1 MKKSEQLTLLLAFY
15 DNQHRLSMQRLI
27 PDFLLKLKKAGQ
39 YGIQLIQSRPQLF
52 DVISDSEA
60 LIMEISRA
68 MGERAD
74 IDVNYRY
81 FLGLASKMLP
91 DVERVV
97 TEKYALTKAHALYHF
112 GYFPED
118 ATQYNIVRVL
128 MEERA
133 KAESEEAESEKAQ
146 AESEEA
152 ESEKAQAESEEA
164 ESEKA
169 QAESEE
175 AESEKAQA
183 ESEEAESEKAQAESE
198 EAESEKAQAESE
210 EVQEEQPE
218 EQPET
223 DADPNFQAPSSEMT
237 SEFAQEK
244 QVKKRTSKEGKR

>member
-39 YGIQLIQSRPQLF
+39 YGIQLIQSRPQLL
-52 DVISDSEA
+52 DVISDSKA

-68 MGERAD
+68 MEERAD

-146 AESEEA
+146 AESEE
-152 ESEKAQAESEEA
+152 
-164 ESEKA
+164 
-169 QAESEE
+169 
-175 AESEKAQA
+175 
-183 ESEEAESEKAQAESE
+183 
-198 EAESEKAQAESE
+198 
-210 EVQEEQPE
+210 VQEEQSE

-244 QVKKRTSKEGKR
+244 QVKKGRPKKVKDE

>member
-27 PDFLLKLKKAGQ
+27 PDFLLKLKKTGQ
-39 YGIQLIQSRPQLF
+39 YGIQLIQSRPQLL
-52 DVISDSEA
+52 DVISDSKA

-91 DVERVV
+91 DIERVV

-152 ESEKAQAESEEA
+152 ESEKD
-164 ESEKA
+164 
-169 QAESEE
+169 
-175 AESEKAQA
+175 
-183 ESEEAESEKAQAESE
+183 
-198 EAESEKAQAESE
+198 QAESE

-244 QVKKRTSKEGKR
+244 QVKKGRPKKVKDE

>member
-39 YGIQLIQSRPQLF
+39 YGIQLIQSRPQLL

-81 FLGLASKMLP
+81 FLGLASKMLQ

-146 AESEEA
+146 AESEE
-152 ESEKAQAESEEA
+152 
-164 ESEKA
+164 
-169 QAESEE
+169 
-175 AESEKAQA
+175 
-183 ESEEAESEKAQAESE
+183 
-198 EAESEKAQAESE
+198 
-210 EVQEEQPE
+210 VQEEQPE

-244 QVKKRTSKEGKR
+244 QVKKGRPKKVKDE

>member
-27 PDFLLKLKKAGQ
+27 SDFLLKLKKAGQ

-146 AESEEA
+146 AESEE
-152 ESEKAQAESEEA
+152 
-164 ESEKA
+164 
-169 QAESEE
+169 
-175 AESEKAQA
+175 
-183 ESEEAESEKAQAESE
+183 
-198 EAESEKAQAESE
+198 
-210 EVQEEQPE
+210 VQEEQPE

>member
-39 YGIQLIQSRPQLF
+39 YGIQLIQSRPQLL
-52 DVISDSEA
+52 DVISDSKA

-74 IDVNYRY
+74 IEVNYRY

-146 AESEEA
+146 AESEE
-152 ESEKAQAESEEA
+152 
-164 ESEKA
+164 
-169 QAESEE
+169 
-175 AESEKAQA
+175 
-183 ESEEAESEKAQAESE
+183 
-198 EAESEKAQAESE
+198 
-210 EVQEEQPE
+210 VQEEQPE

-244 QVKKRTSKEGKR
+244 QVKKGRPKKVKDE

>member
-39 YGIQLIQSRPQLF
+39 YGIQLIQSRTQLF

-152 ESEKAQAESEEA
+152 ESEKAQAESEE
-164 ESEKA
+164 
-169 QAESEE
+169 
-175 AESEKAQA
+175 
-183 ESEEAESEKAQAESE
+183 
-198 EAESEKAQAESE
+198 
-210 EVQEEQPE
+210 VQEEQPE

>member
-15 DNQHRLSMQRLI
+15 DNQHRLSVQRLI

-39 YGIQLIQSRPQLF
+39 YGIQLIQSRPQLL

-146 AESEEA
+146 AESEE
-152 ESEKAQAESEEA
+152 
-164 ESEKA
+164 
-169 QAESEE
+169 
-175 AESEKAQA
+175 
-183 ESEEAESEKAQAESE
+183 
-198 EAESEKAQAESE
+198 
-210 EVQEEQPE
+210 VQEEQPE

-223 DADPNFQAPSSEMT
+223 DADPNFQAPSPEMT

-244 QVKKRTSKEGKR
+244 QVKKGRPKKVKDE

>member
-1 MKKSEQLTLLLAFY
+1 MKKSEQLTLILAFY

-146 AESEEA
+146 AESEE
-152 ESEKAQAESEEA
+152 
-164 ESEKA
+164 
-169 QAESEE
+169 
-175 AESEKAQA
+175 
-183 ESEEAESEKAQAESE
+183 
-198 EAESEKAQAESE
+198 
-210 EVQEEQPE
+210 VQEEQPE

-223 DADPNFQAPSSEMT
+223 DADPNFQTPSSEMT

-244 QVKKRTSKEGKR
+244 QVKKGRPKKVKDE

>member
-39 YGIQLIQSRPQLF
+39 YGIQLIQSRPQLL
-52 DVISDSEA
+52 DVISDSKA

-68 MGERAD
+68 MEERAD

-146 AESEEA
+146 AESEE
-152 ESEKAQAESEEA
+152 
-164 ESEKA
+164 
-169 QAESEE
+169 
-175 AESEKAQA
+175 
-183 ESEEAESEKAQAESE
+183 
-198 EAESEKAQAESE
+198 
-210 EVQEEQPE
+210 VQEEQPE

-244 QVKKRTSKEGKR
+244 QVKKGRPKKVKDE

>member
-27 PDFLLKLKKAGQ
+27 PDFLLKLKKSGQ
-39 YGIQLIQSRPQLF
+39 YGIQLIQSRPQLL
-52 DVISDSEA
+52 DVISDSKA

-91 DVERVV
+91 DIERVV

-146 AESEEA
+146 AESEE
-152 ESEKAQAESEEA
+152 
-164 ESEKA
+164 
-169 QAESEE
+169 
-175 AESEKAQA
+175 
-183 ESEEAESEKAQAESE
+183 
-198 EAESEKAQAESE
+198 
-210 EVQEEQPE
+210 VQEEQPE

-244 QVKKRTSKEGKR
+244 QVKKGRPKKVKDE

>member
-39 YGIQLIQSRPQLF
+39 YGIQLIQSRPQLL
-52 DVISDSEA
+52 DVISDSKA

-68 MGERAD
+68 MEERAD

-91 DVERVV
+91 DIERVV

-152 ESEKAQAESEEA
+152 ESEKAQAESEE
-164 ESEKA
+164 
-169 QAESEE
+169 
-175 AESEKAQA
+175 
-183 ESEEAESEKAQAESE
+183 
-198 EAESEKAQAESE
+198 
-210 EVQEEQPE
+210 VQEEQPE

-223 DADPNFQAPSSEMT
+223 DADPNFQAPSPEMT

-244 QVKKRTSKEGKR
+244 QVKKGRPKKVKDE

>member
-15 DNQHRLSMQRLI
+15 DNQHRLSVQRLI

-39 YGIQLIQSRPQLF
+39 YGIQLIQSRPQLL
-52 DVISDSEA
+52 DVISDSKA

-91 DVERVV
+91 DIERVV

-146 AESEEA
+146 AESEE
-152 ESEKAQAESEEA
+152 
-164 ESEKA
+164 
-169 QAESEE
+169 
-175 AESEKAQA
+175 
-183 ESEEAESEKAQAESE
+183 
-198 EAESEKAQAESE
+198 
-210 EVQEEQPE
+210 VQEEQPE

-244 QVKKRTSKEGKR
+244 QVKKGRPKKVKDE

>member
-146 AESEEA
+146 AESEE
-152 ESEKAQAESEEA
+152 
-164 ESEKA
+164 
-169 QAESEE
+169 
-175 AESEKAQA
+175 
-183 ESEEAESEKAQAESE
+183 
-198 EAESEKAQAESE
+198 
-210 EVQEEQPE
+210 VQEEQPE

-244 QVKKRTSKEGKR
+244 QVKKKDVQRR

>member
-152 ESEKAQAESEEA
+152 ESEKAQAESEE
-164 ESEKA
+164 
-169 QAESEE
+169 
-175 AESEKAQA
+175 
-183 ESEEAESEKAQAESE
+183 
-198 EAESEKAQAESE
+198 
-210 EVQEEQPE
+210 VQEEQSE

-244 QVKKRTSKEGKR
+244 QVKKGRPKKVKDE

>member
-39 YGIQLIQSRPQLF
+39 YGIQLIQSRPQLL
-52 DVISDSEA
+52 DVISDSKA

-68 MGERAD
+68 MEERAD

-97 TEKYALTKAHALYHF
+97 TEKYALTKAHALYHL

-152 ESEKAQAESEEA
+152 ESEKAQAESEE
-164 ESEKA
+164 
-169 QAESEE
+169 
-175 AESEKAQA
+175 
-183 ESEEAESEKAQAESE
+183 
-198 EAESEKAQAESE
+198 
-210 EVQEEQPE
+210 VQEEQPE

-223 DADPNFQAPSSEMT
+223 DADPNFQTPSSEMT

-244 QVKKRTSKEGKR
+244 QVKKGRPKKVKDE

>member
-146 AESEEA
+146 AESEE
-152 ESEKAQAESEEA
+152 
-164 ESEKA
+164 
-169 QAESEE
+169 
-175 AESEKAQA
+175 
-183 ESEEAESEKAQAESE
+183 
-198 EAESEKAQAESE
+198 
-210 EVQEEQPE
+210 VQEEQPE

-223 DADPNFQAPSSEMT
+223 DADPNFQTPSSEMT

>member
-175 AESEKAQA
+175 
-183 ESEEAESEKAQAESE
+183 
-198 EAESEKAQAESE
+198 
-210 EVQEEQPE
+210 VQEEQPE

>member
-133 KAESEEAESEKAQ
+133 
-146 AESEEA
+146 
-152 ESEKAQAESEEA
+152 
-164 ESEKA
+164 
-169 QAESEE
+169 
-175 AESEKAQA
+175 
-183 ESEEAESEKAQAESE
+183 QAESE

-244 QVKKRTSKEGKR
+244 QVKKGRPKKVKDE

>member
-175 AESEKAQA
+175 
-183 ESEEAESEKAQAESE
+183 
-198 EAESEKAQAESE
+198 
-210 EVQEEQPE
+210 VQEEQPE

-223 DADPNFQAPSSEMT
+223 DADPNFQTPSSEMT

-244 QVKKRTSKEGKR
+244 QVKKGRPKKVKDE

>member
-133 KAESEEAESEKAQ
+133 KAESEEAESEKA
-146 AESEEA
+146 
-152 ESEKAQAESEEA
+152 ESEKAQAESE
-164 ESEKA
+164 K
-169 QAESEE
+169 
-175 AESEKAQA
+175 
-183 ESEEAESEKAQAESE
+183 AESEKAQAESE

-210 EVQEEQPE
+210 EVQEEQSE

-244 QVKKRTSKEGKR
+244 QVKKGRPKKVKDE

>member
-15 DNQHRLSMQRLI
+15 DNQYRLSMQRLI

-146 AESEEA
+146 AE
-152 ESEKAQAESEEA
+152 
-164 ESEKA
+164 
-169 QAESEE
+169 
-175 AESEKAQA
+175 
-183 ESEEAESEKAQAESE
+183 
-198 EAESEKAQAESE
+198 
-210 EVQEEQPE
+210 QPE

-223 DADPNFQAPSSEMT
+223 DADPNFQTPSSEMT

-244 QVKKRTSKEGKR
+244 QVKKGRPKKVKDE

>member
-146 AESEEA
+146 AESEE
-152 ESEKAQAESEEA
+152 
-164 ESEKA
+164 
-169 QAESEE
+169 
-175 AESEKAQA
+175 
-183 ESEEAESEKAQAESE
+183 
-198 EAESEKAQAESE
+198 
-210 EVQEEQPE
+210 VQEEQSE

-244 QVKKRTSKEGKR
+244 QVKKGRPKKVKDE

>member
-39 YGIQLIQSRPQLF
+39 YGIQLIQSRPQLL
-52 DVISDSEA
+52 DVISDSKA

-146 AESEEA
+146 AESEE
-152 ESEKAQAESEEA
+152 
-164 ESEKA
+164 
-169 QAESEE
+169 
-175 AESEKAQA
+175 
-183 ESEEAESEKAQAESE
+183 
-198 EAESEKAQAESE
+198 
-210 EVQEEQPE
+210 VQEEQPE

-244 QVKKRTSKEGKR
+244 QVKKGRPKKVKDE

>member
-27 PDFLLKLKKAGQ
+27 LDFLLKLKKAGQ

-146 AESEEA
+146 AESEE
-152 ESEKAQAESEEA
+152 
-164 ESEKA
+164 
-169 QAESEE
+169 
-175 AESEKAQA
+175 
-183 ESEEAESEKAQAESE
+183 
-198 EAESEKAQAESE
+198 
-210 EVQEEQPE
+210 VQEEQPE

>member
-152 ESEKAQAESEEA
+152 ESEKAQAESEE
-164 ESEKA
+164 
-169 QAESEE
+169 
-175 AESEKAQA
+175 
-183 ESEEAESEKAQAESE
+183 
-198 EAESEKAQAESE
+198 
-210 EVQEEQPE
+210 VQEEQPE

-244 QVKKRTSKEGKR
+244 QVKKGRPKKVKDE

>member
-39 YGIQLIQSRPQLF
+39 YGIQLIQSRPQLL
-52 DVISDSEA
+52 DVISDSKA

-68 MGERAD
+68 MEERAD

-91 DVERVV
+91 DIERVV

-146 AESEEA
+146 AESEE
-152 ESEKAQAESEEA
+152 
-164 ESEKA
+164 
-169 QAESEE
+169 
-175 AESEKAQA
+175 
-183 ESEEAESEKAQAESE
+183 
-198 EAESEKAQAESE
+198 
-210 EVQEEQPE
+210 VQEEQPE

-244 QVKKRTSKEGKR
+244 QVKKGRPKKVKDE

>member
-183 ESEEAESEKAQAESE
+183 ESEE
-198 EAESEKAQAESE
+198 
-210 EVQEEQPE
+210 VQEEQPE

-223 DADPNFQAPSSEMT
+223 DADPNFQTPSSEMT

-244 QVKKRTSKEGKR
+244 QVKKGRPKKVKDE

>member
-15 DNQHRLSMQRLI
+15 DNQHRLSVQRLI

-39 YGIQLIQSRPQLF
+39 YGIQLIQSRPQLL
-52 DVISDSEA
+52 DVISDSKA

-68 MGERAD
+68 MGECAD

-91 DVERVV
+91 DIERVV

-146 AESEEA
+146 AESEE
-152 ESEKAQAESEEA
+152 
-164 ESEKA
+164 
-169 QAESEE
+169 
-175 AESEKAQA
+175 
-183 ESEEAESEKAQAESE
+183 
-198 EAESEKAQAESE
+198 
-210 EVQEEQPE
+210 VQEEQPE

-244 QVKKRTSKEGKR
+244 QVKKGRPKKVKDE

>member
-1 MKKSEQLTLLLAFY
+1 MKKSEQLTLFLAFY

-146 AESEEA
+146 AESEE
-152 ESEKAQAESEEA
+152 
-164 ESEKA
+164 
-169 QAESEE
+169 
-175 AESEKAQA
+175 
-183 ESEEAESEKAQAESE
+183 
-198 EAESEKAQAESE
+198 
-210 EVQEEQPE
+210 VQEEQPE

>member
-27 PDFLLKLKKAGQ
+27 PDFLLKLKKTGQ
-39 YGIQLIQSRPQLF
+39 YGIQLIQSRPQLL
-52 DVISDSEA
+52 DAISDSKA

-91 DVERVV
+91 DIERVV

-152 ESEKAQAESEEA
+152 ESEKAQAESEE
-164 ESEKA
+164 
-169 QAESEE
+169 
-175 AESEKAQA
+175 
-183 ESEEAESEKAQAESE
+183 
-198 EAESEKAQAESE
+198 
-210 EVQEEQPE
+210 VQEEQPE

-223 DADPNFQAPSSEMT
+223 DADPNFQTPSSEMT

-244 QVKKRTSKEGKR
+244 QVKKGRPKKVKDE

>member
-39 YGIQLIQSRPQLF
+39 YGIQLIQSRPQLL
-52 DVISDSEA
+52 DVISDSKA
-60 LIMEISRA
+60 LIMEISQA

-146 AESEEA
+146 AESEE
-152 ESEKAQAESEEA
+152 
-164 ESEKA
+164 
-169 QAESEE
+169 
-175 AESEKAQA
+175 
-183 ESEEAESEKAQAESE
+183 
-198 EAESEKAQAESE
+198 
-210 EVQEEQPE
+210 VQEEQPE

-244 QVKKRTSKEGKR
+244 QVKKGRPKKVKDE

>member
-27 PDFLLKLKKAGQ
+27 PDFLLKLKKTGQ
-39 YGIQLIQSRPQLF
+39 YGIQLIQSRPQLL
-52 DVISDSEA
+52 DVISDSKA

-91 DVERVV
+91 DIERVV

-152 ESEKAQAESEEA
+152 ESEKAQAESEE
-164 ESEKA
+164 
-169 QAESEE
+169 
-175 AESEKAQA
+175 
-183 ESEEAESEKAQAESE
+183 
-198 EAESEKAQAESE
+198 
-210 EVQEEQPE
+210 VQEEQPE

-244 QVKKRTSKEGKR
+244 QVKKGRPKKVKDE

>member
-39 YGIQLIQSRPQLF
+39 YGIQLIQSRPQLL
-52 DVISDSEA
+52 DVISDSKA

-91 DVERVV
+91 DIERVV

-133 KAESEEAESEKAQ
+133 K
-146 AESEEA
+146 
-152 ESEKAQAESEEA
+152 
-164 ESEKA
+164 
-169 QAESEE
+169 
-175 AESEKAQA
+175 
-183 ESEEAESEKAQAESE
+183 AESE

>member
-27 PDFLLKLKKAGQ
+27 PDFLLKLKKTGQ
-39 YGIQLIQSRPQLF
+39 YGIQLIQSRPQLL
-52 DVISDSEA
+52 DVISDSKA

-91 DVERVV
+91 DIERVV

-146 AESEEA
+146 AESE
-152 ESEKAQAESEEA
+152 
-164 ESEKA
+164 
-169 QAESEE
+169 
-175 AESEKAQA
+175 
-183 ESEEAESEKAQAESE
+183 
-198 EAESEKAQAESE
+198 KAQAESE

-244 QVKKRTSKEGKR
+244 QVKKGRPKKVKDE

>member
-39 YGIQLIQSRPQLF
+39 YGTQLIQSRPQLL
-52 DVISDSEA
+52 DVISDSKA

-68 MGERAD
+68 MEERAD

-146 AESEEA
+146 AESEE
-152 ESEKAQAESEEA
+152 
-164 ESEKA
+164 
-169 QAESEE
+169 
-175 AESEKAQA
+175 
-183 ESEEAESEKAQAESE
+183 
-198 EAESEKAQAESE
+198 
-210 EVQEEQPE
+210 VQEEQPE

-244 QVKKRTSKEGKR
+244 QVKRTSKEGKR

>member
-39 YGIQLIQSRPQLF
+39 YGIQLIQSRPQLL
-52 DVISDSEA
+52 DVISDSKA

-68 MGERAD
+68 MEERAD

-91 DVERVV
+91 DIERVV

-146 AESEEA
+146 AESEE
-152 ESEKAQAESEEA
+152 
-164 ESEKA
+164 
-169 QAESEE
+169 
-175 AESEKAQA
+175 
-183 ESEEAESEKAQAESE
+183 
-198 EAESEKAQAESE
+198 
-210 EVQEEQPE
+210 VQEEQPE

-223 DADPNFQAPSSEMT
+223 DADPNFQAPSPEMT

-244 QVKKRTSKEGKR
+244 QVKKGRPRKVKDE

>member
-39 YGIQLIQSRPQLF
+39 YGIQLIQSRPQLL
-52 DVISDSEA
+52 DVISDSKA
-60 LIMEISRA
+60 LIMEISQA

-152 ESEKAQAESEEA
+152 ESEKAQAESEE
-164 ESEKA
+164 
-169 QAESEE
+169 
-175 AESEKAQA
+175 
-183 ESEEAESEKAQAESE
+183 
-198 EAESEKAQAESE
+198 
-210 EVQEEQPE
+210 VQEEQPE

>member
-39 YGIQLIQSRPQLF
+39 YGIQLIQSRPQLL
-52 DVISDSEA
+52 DVISDSKA
-60 LIMEISRA
+60 LIMEISQA

-91 DVERVV
+91 DIERVV

-146 AESEEA
+146 AESEE
-152 ESEKAQAESEEA
+152 
-164 ESEKA
+164 
-169 QAESEE
+169 
-175 AESEKAQA
+175 
-183 ESEEAESEKAQAESE
+183 
-198 EAESEKAQAESE
+198 
-210 EVQEEQPE
+210 VQEEQPE

-223 DADPNFQAPSSEMT
+223 DADPNFQAPSAEMT

-244 QVKKRTSKEGKR
+244 QVKKGRPKKVKDE

>member
-27 PDFLLKLKKAGQ
+27 PDFLLKLKKTGQ
-39 YGIQLIQSRPQLF
+39 YGIQLIQSRPQLL
-52 DVISDSEA
+52 DVISDSKA

-91 DVERVV
+91 DIERVV

-146 AESEEA
+146 AESEE
-152 ESEKAQAESEEA
+152 
-164 ESEKA
+164 
-169 QAESEE
+169 
-175 AESEKAQA
+175 
-183 ESEEAESEKAQAESE
+183 
-198 EAESEKAQAESE
+198 
-210 EVQEEQPE
+210 VQEEQPE

-223 DADPNFQAPSSEMT
+223 DADPNFQTPSSEMT

-244 QVKKRTSKEGKR
+244 QVKKGRPKKVKDE